1 MTSSTR
7 RLFGLPAQQG
17 RWLMIPIGITAMLCL
32 GTVYAWSIFRTPL
45 ERELG
50 LGATASL
57 LPFTVALVCYAGMMP
72 LAGRW
77 ISRGHGRRVAMAGAV
92 VVGLGYLLASAAGS
106 ITGLV
111 LAYGV
116 VAGLGVGLVYGV
128 PLAVVASWFPE
139 RKGLAVGLTVTGFGL
154 SPLITAPLAQRLIA
168 AVGTRPTL
176 RLFGLAFGVI
186 LLLAAWLL
194 RPAPAIPT
202 PELPV
207 PGPVPS
213 GPLQRCRRRTVPGLW
228 LNYAL
233 GTLAGLSAIG
243 IASPVGIELIGI
255 SPVMAAASVS
265 LFAVFNGVSRPLFG
279 WLCDRWTPA
288 QAAMLAAGLILMG
301 SLLMLRAGPGD
312 MALYLVAFC
321 LFWSALGGW
330 LAIAPATTLRCFPAG
345 RYAEIYGVVFTAYG
359 VGALVGTLA
368 IGQLR
373 DWFGTYSAA
382 FYPLAGLA
390 VLGLVLSAKLLP
402 GPAA

>member
-186 LLLAAWLL
+186 LLLVAWLL

-202 PELPV
+202 PALSPPHRAWTVAELRARH
-207 PGPVPS
+207 PGRPERNRHRQPS
-213 GPLQRCRRRTVPGLW
+213 GH
-228 LNYAL
+228 
-233 GTLAGLSAIG
+233 
-243 IASPVGIELIGI
+243 
-255 SPVMAAASVS
+255 
-265 LFAVFNGVSRPLFG
+265 
-279 WLCDRWTPA
+279 
-288 QAAMLAAGLILMG
+288 
-301 SLLMLRAGPGD
+301 
-312 MALYLVAFC
+312 
-321 LFWSALGGW
+321 
-330 LAIAPATTLRCFPAG
+330 
-345 RYAEIYGVVFTAYG
+345 
-359 VGALVGTLA
+359 
-368 IGQLR
+368 
-373 DWFGTYSAA
+373 
-382 FYPLAGLA
+382 
-390 VLGLVLSAKLLP
+390 
-402 GPAA
+402 